1 MRSHL
6 SVVSIFS
13 ASFAIL
19 LWSGEAAGLCA
30 SVFENQQD
38 HALLGHVMETVN
50 VTDEFECHRKCIQ
63 NNTCKSFNIHP
74 LKSNAVQKTC
84 EMNNQTRQ
92 LKPKHYKKKIGSSYH
107 GSVEVSCVN
116 IMETNNQQKEGRCQP
131 GYSGKQCTVKK
142 GLSPDFPGV
151 SCKDIW
157 KYTNAQ
163 KNGEYW
169 IDPKGTGHPF
179 KAYCDMTTDGGGW
192 LLVMNVITGS
202 SHSNQLSVMT
212 SYRGISDYHNNKMV
226 ITTSAMK
233 ELYGDLNFQQIRFHC
248 RKHGVG
254 RTFHVVTAAN
264 SSGNAVVQYFSG
276 LTDVEP
282 VSCGSYV
289 RMEDDNSELA
299 RRCSEWNHG
308 QSGKWSRTGK
318 DWNYSVQRLY
328 NHAAWIKDKYHW
340 DLVDRKP
347 FECDDFDAVS
357 NAYAGYWKVFVR

>member
-1 MRSHL
+1 M
-6 SVVSIFS
+6 
-13 ASFAIL
+13 A
-19 LWSGEAAGLCA
+19 
-30 SVFENQQD
+30 
-38 HALLGHVMETVN
+38 
-50 VTDEFECHRKCIQ
+50 
-63 NNTCKSFNIHP
+63 
-74 LKSNAVQKTC
+74 
-84 EMNNQTRQ
+84 
-92 LKPKHYKKKIGSSYH
+92 
-107 GSVEVSCVN
+107 
-116 IMETNNQQKEGRCQP
+116 TNNQQKSGRCHP

-142 GLSPDFPGV
+142 GSSPEFPGV
-151 SCKDIW
+151 SCKDIL
-157 KYTNAQ
+157 KYTNAK

-202 SHSNQLSVMT
+202 SHSNQLSVVT
-212 SYRGISDYHNNKMV
+212 SYRGISDYHSNKMV
-226 ITTSAMK
+226 TTTSAMK

-248 RKHGVG
+248 RKHSVG

-264 SSGNAVVQYFSG
+264 SSGNAVVHYFSG
-276 LTDVEP
+276 LTNVQP

-308 QSGKWSRTGK
+308 QSGKWSRS
-318 DWNYSVQRLY
+318 DRNWNYDVQRLY

-347 FECDDFDAVS
+347 FECDDFLAPP

>member
-1 MRSHL
+1 MACFCASNL
-6 SVVSIFS
+6 FLVSVG
-13 ASFAIL
+13 IL
-19 LWSGEAAGLCA
+19 LWTGEAAGFCA
-30 SVFENQQD
+30 SVFETQQG

-74 LKSNAVQKTC
+74 LKTNAVQKTC

-116 IMETNNQQKEGRCQP
+116 IMETNNQQKSGRCHP
-131 GYSGKQCTVKK
+131 GYSGKQCTLTK
-142 GLSPDFPGV
+142 GSSPDFPGV
-151 SCKDIW
+151 SCKDIL
-157 KYTNAQ
+157 KYTNAK
-163 KNGEYW
+163 KNSEYW

-192 LLVMNVITGS
+192 LLVMNVITDS
-202 SHSNQLSVMT
+202 SHSNQLSVVT

-248 RKHGVG
+248 RKRSVG
-254 RTFHVVTAAN
+254 RTFHVVTTAN

-289 RMEDDNSELA
+289 RLKDDNSELA
-299 RRCSEWNHG
+299 RRCSEWNGG
-308 QSGKWSRTGK
+308 QSGKWSRTTK
-318 DWNYSVQRLY
+318 DWNHSVERLYSV
-328 NHAAWIKDKYHW
+328 AAWIGGQHHW
-340 DLVDRKP
+340 VLTYRNP
-347 FECDDFDAVS
+347 FECDDFLGATSSGDF
-357 NAYAGYWKVFVR
+357 WKVFVR

>member
-19 LWSGEAAGLCA
+19 LWSGEAAGFCA

-38 HALLGHVMETVN
+38 HTLLGQVMETVN

-74 LKSNAVQKTC
+74 PKSGAVKKTC
-84 EMNNQTRQ
+84 EINNQTRQ
-92 LKPKHYKKKIGSSYH
+92 MKPKQYKKKIGSSYH

-116 IMETNNQQKEGRCQP
+116 IIETNSQQKSGRCHP

-142 GLSPDFPGV
+142 GLSPEFPGV

-157 KYTNAQ
+157 IYTKAK

-169 IDPKGTGHPF
+169 IDPKGTGIPF
-179 KAYCDMTTDGGGW
+179 KVYCDMTTDGGGW

-202 SHSNQLSVMT
+202 SHYNQLSVVT
-212 SYRGISDYHNNKMV
+212 SYRGISDYHSNKMV

-248 RKHGVG
+248 RKHSVG

-264 SSGNAVVQYFSG
+264 SFGNAVVQYFSG
-276 LTDVEP
+276 LTDALP
-282 VSCGSYV
+282 DSCGSYA
-289 RMEDDNSELA
+289 RMEDDNSRLA
-299 RRCSEWNHG
+299 RLCSEWDFD
-308 QSGKWSRTGK
+308 QSGKWSYSMRK
-318 DWNYSVQRLY
+318 WNKTVERLY
-328 NHAAWIKDKYHW
+328 NHAAWTLFKHHW
-340 DLVDRKP
+340 DLVQRNP
-347 FECDDFDAVS
+347 FECDDFGASPSSGDF
-357 NAYAGYWKVFVR
+357 WKVFVR